1 MKINWQAHDT
11 KKLHLVATAPA
22 EDDANDPN
30 YVNFLSEEDM
40 KQVWEWCSRNNCGTR
55 MSFDTFKFRSK
66 KHITMFLLRWS

>member
-1 MKINWQAHDT
+1 MKINWQAHAT
-11 KKLHLVATAPA
+11 KKLHLVATALD
-22 EDDANDPN
+22 EDTN
-30 YVNFLSEEDM
+30 YANFLSEEDM